1 MDWPPLTY
9 SQAVN
14 NDTTTIVL
22 SNSESVIAT
31 SEHIPTATSGPFT
44 IVVVVFLVLIT
55 CLILNCSR
63 VRRTV
68 SERRMDKLGL
78 SSVFKKKSF
87 EKRHKELQEAD
98 IEWNSNPPMVYLGD
112 RDDLTTPETVHSKS
126 SSLYSSGYSST
137 STMAQTHHYTDQS
150 FIKNQPP
157 GIQLRLALENASSS
171 SSMSSSSNVVAEPQP
186 ARTSNARNPFSENKP
201 NVPSINQPNHLI

>member
-14 NDTTTIVL
+14 NDTTTIETT
-22 SNSESVIAT
+22 SEPVIAT
-31 SEHIPTATSGPFT
+31 SERIPTATSGPFT
-44 IVVVVFLVLIT
+44 IVVIVFLVLIT

-68 SERRMDKLGL
+68 NERRMDRLGL
-78 SSVFKKKSF
+78 SNVFKKKSF
-87 EKRHKELQEAD
+87 ERRHKELQEAD
-98 IEWNSNPPMVYLGD
+98 IEWNSSPPMVYLGG
-112 RDDLTTPETVHSKS
+112 RDDLSTPETVHSKPS
-126 SSLYSSGYSST
+126 SIYSSGYSST

-157 GIQLRLALENASSS
+157 GVQLRLALESASSS
-171 SSMSSSSNVVAEPQP
+171 TSSNVAEPQP

-201 NVPSINQPNHLI
+201 NVTSINQPNQPI